1 MTRHRFQNILAA
13 LHICKIEDDATNER
27 KKKAGQQ
34 YDPLLKVKPLLADL
48 QL

>member
-13 LHICKIEDDATNER
+13 LHICKIEDDATNEH